1 MNFSYLI
8 VFRCSN
14 HWLRRFYPM
23 LILILAMVY
32 NSKRDSWDLS
42 KRSDGKMLDLL
53 SAWLTNWEDYKQNL
67 QTKFESFQ
75 VEENKTD
82 LECPRL
88 QSWFFTCRNCADFHR
103 HNIKSMWPFDD
114 IFLAKK
120 LNLPN
125 FHVIWLLLP
134 TTRWRDQRTGT
145 RQAVYSI

>member
-1 MNFSYLI
+1 MFKPLSSSFL
-8 VFRCSN
+8 SN
-14 HWLRRFYPM
+14 DDFDFGKWYTIR
-23 LILILAMVY
+23 
-32 NSKRDSWDLS
+32 KRDFLKFVQ
-42 KRSDGKMLDLL
+42 KRSDGKCNVICCR
-53 SAWLTNWEDYKQNL
+53 AWVTNWEDYKQNL

-75 VEENKTD
+75 VEENKTN

-103 HNIKSMWPFDD
+103 HNIKSMWPFDG

-145 RQAVYSI
+145 RQAVYCI

>member
-1 MNFSYLI
+1 M
-8 VFRCSN
+8 
-14 HWLRRFYPM
+14 
-23 LILILAMVY
+23 
-32 NSKRDSWDLS
+32 
-42 KRSDGKMLDLL
+42 L
-53 SAWLTNWEDYKQNL
+53 SAWVTNWEDYKQNL

-75 VEENKTD
+75 VEENKTN

-145 RQAVYSI
+145 RQAVYCTKSVDIKSICSIWRRVQYFLQIIWYLIVLKYSSITFKCEIFWKYNFGKWK